1 MAEEDI
7 DENKEEKKDESAS
20 KSIGISKEILGN
32 KVDIQGEEAGGS
44 VKGVGA
50 TITGPGEAYVIQA
63 SLSRT
68 DDGILISGQGNYTNG
83 PLEGQLNATLSTDEN
98 YIPDPS
104 TLSVGG
110 AVKVS
115 QEVSGI
121 LIELAGTM
129 ENGSLASLAG
139 TIQGPEGAY
148 YINAS
153 VVDSGDTYTITGE
166 GAYATGPVQGAIK
179 AQILTD
185 KSFNVDPSSLN
196 IGGQVNIEK
205 ELVGVTVKL
214 AGTMEAG
221 SMSSISGTIEGPDG
235 AFVINAAITDNGG
248 TYTITGSGS
257 YLMGPLQGT
266 LNAEIQTDSSFNI
279 DPSTLNIGGEVSLS
293 EEIAGNQIDLAG
305 TVAGGSLSS
314 LFGTVVGPAQSYT
327 INASVVDNGEGY
339 TIAGNGA
346 FSAGPIQ
353 GSVNAQ
359 INTDAAFNIDPS
371 SFDIGGDATVD
382 TEIAGIKINLAGTVE
397 EGSLKSLV
405 GVVEGP
411 NGVFLINVS
420 VIDNGGTY
428 TISGA
433 GAFAVGPVQGNLSAQ
448 IEADSA
454 FNIDPATL
462 NIGGDATVDTEL
474 MGIKINMTGT
484 VENGSL
490 ASLVGVI
497 VGPNDFFTINSSVEK
512 NGEQYKIIG
521 DGTFSAGPVAGNVHG
536 EILTDQS
543 FTPDMDSAILSG
555 DATVDTQLAGNQIN
569 MAGTMEAGSLQSLE
583 GTINGPNGMYLLTA
597 AVTDNGDSY
606 TIEGGGAF
614 AAGPIE
620 GNVEGQIQT
629 DKNFNP
635 NLDSLQI
642 SGDATVDTD
651 LAGNHI
657 IMAGTMENG
666 SLQSLVGTIEGPNG
680 LYMLSVSVVNNG
692 DGYTITGGGNFAVG
706 PVEGTVTGE
715 IGTDANFN
723 PQFDTLNVSGEAN
736 VDTETAG
743 HHIVM
748 KGVMVNGSLVSLA
761 GTVEGPNGL
770 YVINASVEDNGEG
783 YTITG
788 EGSFANGPIQGSVH
802 GTINTD
808 SNFAPD
814 FSSLNMGGQAAID
827 TEVAGNKVN
836 VSAEVNNGFLESIA
850 GTVEGPG
857 GLYEINAKGTRE
869 GDKGYD
875 VEAGGSFT
883 FFDEKFAFEPP
894 AIMLPAGVPGVYIE
908 VSTEIG
914 FGAKASAD
922 MVTGF
927 KTDPHFLPDFS
938 TFEIRS
944 ATLIGH
950 GEVSI
955 DLFGGI
961 SVGLPFAK
969 VSAGLKA
976 ELKGVIDAML
986 NLTADAKGI
995 KVSGSLYAALLGAL
1009 FAAVKLKFLFF
1020 KKEFDFKIVEG
1031 KVASLEKEFGPV
1043 DFTLENI
1050 LKGFQFGAEDI
1061 SIPGKDMKAKPPD
1074 PKETSD
1080 DSNKELEDAKSEDD
1094 DSKKEEEKSDSDAVQ
1109 GKFKSASNGV
1119 SPAQPV
1125 QKKSDGGDLP
1135 TNLKSG
1141 VEKLSGQDMSDV
1153 TVHKNSDKPAQLN
1166 AHAYAQGTDIHL
1178 GPGQEKH
1185 LPHEAWHVAQQK
1197 QGRVEPTKQ
1206 FKGDVQINDDE
1217 GLEKEADEMGKKAE
1231 EVGTDTEST
1240 AGAAAFDVENTGV
1253 DSQVPQLK
1261 AASSSSLKTV
1271 QNAADRSS
1279 NVSQLME
1286 IDTLANKRDKSG
1298 IKQLQ
1303 GLANGSKAS
1312 NNPLQR
1318 FGSSP
1323 NETTTLSETEGQG
1336 IQENESDVS
1345 VESIEI

>member
-454 FNIDPATL
+454 FNIDPTTL

-521 DGTFSAGPVAGNVHG
+521 DGTFSAGPVVGNVHG

-614 AAGPIE
+614 TAGPIE

-927 KTDPHFLPDFS
+927 KTDPHFMPDFS

-986 NLTADAKGI
+986 NLTADSKGI

-1109 GKFKSASNGV
+1109 GKFKSTSNGV

-1261 AASSSSLKTV
+1261 AASGSSVKTV

>member
-63 SLSRT
+63 SLSRS

-293 EEIAGNQIDLAG
+293 EEIAGNQIDLSG
-305 TVAGGSLSS
+305 KVESGSLSALLGS
-314 LFGTVVGPAQSYT
+314 VQGPNQSYM
-327 INASVVDNGEGY
+327 ISASVVDNGGSY
-339 TIAGNGA
+339 TITGEGA

-353 GSVNAQ
+353 GSLNAQ

-371 SFDIGGDATVD
+371 SLNIGGDAAVN
-382 TEIAGIKINLAGTVE
+382 TEVAGFIINLTGAVE
-397 EGSLKSLV
+397 EGSLKSLSGTV
-405 GVVEGP
+405 AGP
-411 NGVFLINVS
+411 GGSFLINVS

-433 GAFAVGPVQGNLSAQ
+433 GAFAVGPVQGNLNAQ

-454 FNIDPATL
+454 FNIDPSSL

-474 MGIKINMTGT
+474 MGLKINMTGT

-606 TIEGGGAF
+606 TVEGGGAF

-715 IGTDANFN
+715 IGTDTNFN

-927 KTDPHFLPDFS
+927 KTDPHFMPDFS

-986 NLTADAKGI
+986 NLTADSKGI

-1261 AASSSSLKTV
+1261 AASGSSLKTI
-1271 QNAADRSS
+1271 QNAADKSS

-1303 GLANGSKAS
+1303 GLANDSKAS

-1323 NETTTLSETEGQG
+1323 NETTTLSDTESQG
-1336 IQENESDVS
+1336 IPENESDVS